1 MESHD
6 DQTLAK
12 PMAATTEVISYI
24 ICTMNI
30 KMFLVNL
37 FFKYL

>member
-1 MESHD
+1 MESQD
-6 DQTLAK
+6 DQTLAQT
-12 PMAATTEVISYI
+12 MAATTEVISDI

-30 KMFLVNL
+30 KMFLVNT